1 MKIWNLLGC
10 PINGNILFFSRSATV
25 RDLTSSG
32 KAGGT
37 LGIKGEIL
45 LPMARNAIVALTLAY
60 ASDTGRTWRV
70 YHPKGRGMEPVAGPS
85 TPSRWTRAS

>member
-1 MKIWNLLGC
+1 M
-10 PINGNILFFSRSATV
+10 

-60 ASDTGRTWRV
+60 ASDTGRTWRGTI
-70 YHPKGRGMEPVAGPS
+70 PKAEAWSPWLDPPHLPNGPEHLKATVTNPGMRQ
-85 TPSRWTRAS
+85 TPEALIKPGERL